1 MTTATLS
8 PTEIT
13 RLNLQL
19 DTSPGLPKL
28 PHIPSKINDCWD
40 ALTLEQQ
47 EANLLHVARWI
58 VERDLK
64 NFDMGSWH
72 QAWGHLF
79 TRVGLGKEI
88 TGKEAFNECGT
99 VHCIAGTAQV
109 MAGEVGFSEF
119 PERAGR
125 LLLGDGAASHFFDTN
140 EDGLNFLKEVIA
152 RNS

>member
-8 PTEIT
+8 PAEIT

-28 PHIPSKINDCWD
+28 PHIPSKINDCGD

-47 EANLLHVARWI
+47 EANLLHVALWI
-58 VERDLK
+58 VEFDLD
-64 NFDMGSWH
+64 NFDMANWH
-72 QAWGHLF
+72 QAWGKGVPCL
-79 TRVGLGKEI
+79 L
-88 TGKEAFNECGT
+88 GKEAFNECGT

-109 MAGEVGFSEF
+109 MAGEVGFSDW
-119 PERAGR
+119 PEYAGYY
-125 LLLGDGAASHFFDTN
+125 LLGAEAEDHFFDN
-140 EDGLNFLKEVIA
+140 YEEGLEFLKEVIA